1 MDLMLFLRVSEFEII
16 NTVSFH
22 SIFKTFAVQK
32 DAMEYVDH
40 NQLNWL
46 PEKGLL
52 IAIILER
59 LLGEIPCIFL
69 DIKL

>member
-1 MDLMLFLRVSEFEII
+1 MLFLRVPKFEII
-16 NTVSFH
+16 NTVSFN
-22 SIFKTFAVQK
+22 SIVKTFAVQK
-32 DAMEYVDH
+32 DAIKYVDH

-46 PEKGLL
+46 SENGLL